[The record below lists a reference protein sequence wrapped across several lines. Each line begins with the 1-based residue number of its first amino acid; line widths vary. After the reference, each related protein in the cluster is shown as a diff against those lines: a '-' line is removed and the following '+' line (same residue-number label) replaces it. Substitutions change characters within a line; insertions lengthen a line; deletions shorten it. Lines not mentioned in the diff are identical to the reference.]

1 MNASDIIR
9 LLNTNHYAPADL
21 EEVNK
26 LCRNFPEFSTA
37 HLLKVRIMEA
47 LGYEKQQ
54 QLKIAAIP
62 LIVKNCYNW

>member
-9 LLNTNHYAPADL
+9 LLNSIHYAPSDL

-26 LCRNFPEFSTA
+26 LGRNSPEFTTA

-47 LGYEKQQ
+47 LGYEKQK
-54 QLKIAAIP
+54 QL
-62 LIVKNCYNW
+62 

>member
-26 LCRNFPEFSTA
+26 LCRNSPDFTTS
-37 HLLKVRIMEA
+37 HLLKVRIIEA
-47 LGYEKQQ
+47 LGYEKQK
-54 QLKIAAIP
+54 QLKIAA
-62 LIVKNCYNW
+62 V